1 MPLFVFLIFL
11 LLPETMFNIPV
22 ATCNICYP
30 LPIRHQYYQPGD
42 LIIAGII
49 SQAYIFSDPVTFN
62 QHPFHNL
69 LDKIGFVT
77 QIYQHILAF
86 VFAVME
92 INGNPQI
99 LPNISLGFHIYNSQF
114 GASWTYLASLELLS
128 TWSNFFPNYK
138 CDSKDN
144 IIAVIGGPNSDVNFF
159 MATILS
165 FYKVPQFGYGSSP
178 LINDPAQQ
186 AFFQW
191 MFPSRN
197 QQYVGILQLLLL
209 FRWTW
214 IGVIFMEDDNSLWF
228 VQNELPKFSQG
239 GICFDFI
246 EQFPPLYLKTG
257 IHEMV
262 ESWVL
267 VYRLIINSMA
277 SVVFIHGE
285 FHIVIFLRMFPRISE
300 IEDISMKRGKVWM
313 MTAQMEFTSVS
324 FQRSWDL
331 DILHGTLAFAT
342 QSNELVDF
350 QNFIWMRN
358 PNVDTTDGFIKD
370 FWKQAFDCSLP
381 TSLEEKNAWNHC
393 SGEEKLEALP
403 RSVFDMSITP
413 HSYSVYNAVYAV
425 AYALQSMTS
434 LKFKHRPMS
443 EERQKNPMLWQFHHY
458 LRKVSFNNSVGE
470 MISFDQNRNL
480 EAGFDIINW
489 VTFPNLSLHR
499 VKVGKFDFGASKEQV
514 FRVYVDTIRWPRK
527 FNQAQPLSLCNEP
540 CYKGHSKTKKEG
552 KPFCCYDCL
561 PCPRGKVS
569 NQMEDHYPSKAH
581 DQCIPKEISFLG
593 FQEFLGFTLVIF
605 ALLFSSITALV
616 LMIFVQHKD
625 TPIVKANNRGL
636 SYILLIS
643 LLLSF
648 LSTLLFIGQP
658 QMATCLLRQ
667 TAFGIIFSVAVSC
680 VVAKTL
686 TVVLAFMATRPGS
699 QMRSWVG
706 KRLALFIVLSCSFIQ
721 TTLCSVWLVISA
733 PFPDLDMHSLPTEMV
748 LECNEG
754 SAAMFYCILGFIGL
768 LAMISF
774 TVAFLGRNLPDSF
787 NEAKFIIL
795 SMLLFC
801 SVWISFV
808 PAYQSTKGKYMVAV
822 EIFSILASSA
832 GLLVLIFSPK
842 VYIILIRPELNN
854 RQQIMQKILIK

>member
-1 MPLFVFLIFL
+1 
-11 LLPETMFNIPV
+11 
-22 ATCNICYP
+22 
-30 LPIRHQYYQPGD
+30 
-42 LIIAGII
+42 
-49 SQAYIFSDPVTFN
+49 
-62 QHPFHNL
+62 
-69 LDKIGFVT
+69 
-77 QIYQHILAF
+77 
-86 VFAVME
+86 ME

-114 GASWTYLASLELLS
+114 GASWTYLTSLELLS
-128 TWSNFFPNYK
+128 TCSNFFPNYK
-138 CDSKDN
+138 YDSKDKT
-144 IIAVIGGPNSDVNFF
+144 ITVIGGPNSNVNFF

-214 IGVIFMEDDNSLWF
+214 IGLIFMEDDNSLWF

-246 EQFPPLYLKTG
+246 ERFPPLYLKTG

-300 IEDISMKRGKVWM
+300 IENISMKRGKVWM

-350 QNFIWMRN
+350 QNFLWMRN

-381 TSLEEKNAWNHC
+381 TSLEEKNAWNRC
-393 SGEEKLEALP
+393 SGEEKLEGLP

-413 HSYSVYNAVYAV
+413 HSYSVYNPVYAV

-443 EERQKNPMLWQFHHY
+443 EERQKNPMLWQ
-458 LRKVSFNNSVGE
+458 
-470 MISFDQNRNL
+470 
-480 EAGFDIINW
+480 
-489 VTFPNLSLHR
+489 
-499 VKVGKFDFGASKEQV
+499 
-514 FRVYVDTIRWPRK
+514 
-527 FNQAQPLSLCNEP
+527 AQPLSLCNEP
-540 CYKGHSKTKKEG
+540 CYKGHGKTKKEG

-569 NQMEDHYPSKAH
+569 NQMDMDSCYQCPEDHYPSKAQ

-625 TPIVKANNRGL
+625 TPIVKANNRSL